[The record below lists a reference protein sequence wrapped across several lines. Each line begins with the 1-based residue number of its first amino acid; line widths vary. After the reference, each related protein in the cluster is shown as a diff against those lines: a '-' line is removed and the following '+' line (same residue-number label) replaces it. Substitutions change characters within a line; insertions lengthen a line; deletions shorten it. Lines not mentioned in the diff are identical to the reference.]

1 MKRAGGDAASLP
13 SPVTVYVGIG
23 SNLQQPVEQV
33 RQALFHL
40 AEIPQTRVIAQSPLY
55 RSTPLGPA
63 NQPDFIN
70 AVAALATGLAPLDL
84 LDALQAI
91 ERQQGRVRSTEH
103 WGPRTL
109 DLDILLY
116 GEQKIIND
124 RLIVPH
130 PGLGER
136 NFVLYPLHDV
146 AGEDLCIPGLDTLS
160 HLLRACPRQG
170 LELLET
176 C

>member
-1 MKRAGGDAASLP
+1 MKRAGGDVVSLP
-13 SPVTVYVGIG
+13 SLVTVYIGIG
-23 SNLQQPVEQV
+23 SNLQQPIEQV
-33 RQALFHL
+33 RQALLRL
-40 AEIPQTRVIAQSPLY
+40 AEIPQTRVTAQSPLY

-63 NQPDFIN
+63 NQPDYIN
-70 AVAALATGLAPLDL
+70 AVAALVTELAPLDL
-84 LDALQAI
+84 LDALQTI
-91 ERQQGRVRSTEH
+91 ERQQGRVRSSEH

-116 GEQKIIND
+116 GEQKIAND

-136 NFVLYPLHDV
+136 NFVLYPLYDI
-146 AGEDLCIPGLDTLS
+146 AGEDLQIPGLG
-160 HLLRACPRQG
+160 LLGKLLQACPSQG
-170 LELLET
+170 LELLEQ